1 MSTLKF
7 TDDHEWLRAEDDGTV
22 TVGITHYAQDQLGD
36 LIYVQLPEVGR
47 KHAPGEEVV
56 VLESVKA
63 AADIKMPIGG
73 TVIEVNESVVK
84 DPALVN
90 RDPLGDGWF
99 FRTRIDD
106 AGALAGL
113 MDEPAYQKLV
123 GSLG

>member
-73 TVIEVNESVVK
+73 TVIEVNERIVDGTRDREPRSDGGRLVLP
-84 DPALVN
+84 DPDRRRRCA
-90 RDPLGDGWF
+90 RRTDG
-99 FRTRIDD
+99 
-106 AGALAGL
+106 
-113 MDEPAYQKLV
+113 
-123 GSLG
+123 